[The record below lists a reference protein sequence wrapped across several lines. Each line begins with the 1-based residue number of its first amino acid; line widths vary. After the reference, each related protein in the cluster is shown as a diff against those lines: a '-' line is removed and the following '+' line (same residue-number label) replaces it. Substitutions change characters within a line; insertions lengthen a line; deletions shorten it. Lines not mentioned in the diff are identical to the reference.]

1 MSDGKS
7 NGPGTGGPG
16 TGEPETREP
25 NMGESGTGGSG
36 MGGPG
41 RPAEAKPGEAARPA
55 SEETPPGN
63 GAAGPEAAAPG
74 VAPGAESPL
83 VEGEIPQPV
92 EEDPVAKL
100 EAEVATLK
108 DQLLRALAET
118 ENVRRRGQR
127 EREDSAKFAAAPL
140 LKDLL
145 GVADN
150 LGMALDSLSEEIAA
164 DERVAPLID
173 GLKLTQK
180 ELAAV
185 FERHNVRKLDPMGER
200 LDPHRHEAMFEIE
213 DASKP
218 NGTVV
223 QVLQPGYMLHD
234 RLLRPARVGVSKGGG
249 PKSANDN
256 AGGDAPGSHVD
267 TSA

>member
-1 MSDGKS
+1 MSEGRT
-7 NGPGTGGPG
+7 NGP
-16 TGEPETREP
+16 ETNEA
-25 NMGESGTGGSG
+25 
-36 MGGPG
+36 G
-41 RPAEAKPGEAARPA
+41 RPAEAKPKPGDQAGEAAPA
-55 SEETPPGN
+55 ETAPEN
-63 GAAGPEAAAPG
+63 GAEAAAEEAA
-74 VAPGAESPL
+74 VDDALESGADSPL

-92 EEDPVAKL
+92 EEDPIAKL
-100 EAEVATLK
+100 ETEVAGLK

-118 ENVRRRGQR
+118 ENVRRRSQR

-150 LGMALDSLSEEIAA
+150 LGMALDSLSEELAA
-164 DERVAPLID
+164 DERVTPLID
-173 GLKLTQK
+173 GIKLTQK
-180 ELAAV
+180 ELASV
-185 FERHNVRKLDPMGER
+185 FERHNVKKLDPMGER
-200 LDPHRHEAMFEIE
+200 LDPHQHEAMFEIE

-223 QVLQPGYMLHD
+223 QVLQAGYMLHD

-256 AGGDAPGSHVD
+256 AGDAPGTHVD

>member
-1 MSDGKS
+1 MSDDKS
-7 NGPGTGGPG
+7 NGPDMS
-16 TGEPETREP
+16 ETKR
-25 NMGESGTGGSG
+25 
-36 MGGPG
+36 
-41 RPAEAKPGEAARPA
+41 AEAGEAA
-55 SEETPPGN
+55 EEAPKN
-63 GAAGPEAAAPG
+63 GAAESAPAEEAEAEADAPDSAAD
-74 VAPGAESPL
+74 SPL
-83 VEGEIPQPV
+83 VDGEIPQPV

-118 ENVRRRGQR
+118 ENVRRRSQR

-164 DERVAPLID
+164 DEKVAPLID

-185 FERHNVRKLDPMGER
+185 FERHNVNEIVPMGDR
-200 LDPHRHEAMFEIE
+200 LDPHQHEAMFEIE

-223 QVLQPGYMLHD
+223 QVLQAGYMLHD

-256 AGGDAPGSHVD
+256 AGTPGSHVD

>member
-7 NGPGTGGPG
+7 NGPETND
-16 TGEPETREP
+16 PE
-25 NMGESGTGGSG
+25 
-36 MGGPG
+36 
-41 RPAEAKPGEAARPA
+41 RPAKAKPGETAEPA
-55 SEETPPGN
+55 PGESTPKN
-63 GAAGPEAAAPG
+63 GATAAEAESEDLG
-74 VAPGAESPL
+74 DEVESPL

-92 EEDPVAKL
+92 EEDPVDKL
-100 EAEVATLK
+100 EAEVAGLK

-127 EREDSAKFAAAPL
+127 EREESAKFAAAPVV
-140 LKDLL
+140 KDLL

-150 LGMALDSLSEEIAA
+150 LSMALDSLSEELTA
-164 DERVAPLID
+164 DERVTPLID
-173 GLKLTQK
+173 GIKLTQK

-185 FERHNVRKLDPMGER
+185 FERHNVKKLDPMGER
-200 LDPHRHEAMFEIE
+200 LDPHQHEAMFEIE

-223 QVLQPGYMLHD
+223 QVLQAGYMLHD

-249 PKSANDN
+249 PKTANDN
-256 AGGDAPGSHVD
+256 SSGDAPGSPPGSPPGSHVD